1 MCCEPELQPQ
11 VVAEIPDSIKAVY
24 VYFPGHQVWHSIK
37 GQNEALESALDT
49 FKEKDQRCI
58 FANGNLSLLLYM
70 SWCMV
75 VGIFTTLP
83 CYCYNQY
90 ATKEVVKDIFMDV
103 PDLEHLAVT
112 SDNRTYLSF
121 TKKSDLPVAV
131 LTRELR
137 DRYKCYY
144 HADQE
149 GERWS
154 GNFDLFVIEK

>member
-1 MCCEPELQPQ
+1 MYLCEWKSVSL
-11 VVAEIPDSIKAVY
+11 ALY
-24 VYFPGHQVWHSIK
+24 VLVHG
-37 GQNEALESALDT
+37 
-49 FKEKDQRCI
+49 R
-58 FANGNLSLLLYM
+58 
-70 SWCMV
+70 MV

-90 ATKEVVKDIFMDV
+90 ATKEVVKDIFMGV